1 MYRIHIFVTVQW
13 NKYSRT
19 HLISEVIFKKWVSQ
33 IRSGTFLFCA
43 RKVYQLLKPQVQ
55 RITVLAEQQRREG
68 VVVSCWV
75 MTGFDNGPGSFH
87 NSKQGYVAAV
97 GMVKL
102 LILIM
107 RYLVYSIYNDYQLL
121 QDVVHE
127 KYCTSPLEMCF
138 ILVGRTWGIPSTKRC
153 RCFSKKG
160 SYKLISSFN
169 PSHETKKIRLC

>member
-1 MYRIHIFVTVQW
+1 M
-13 NKYSRT
+13 
-19 HLISEVIFKKWVSQ
+19 
-33 IRSGTFLFCA
+33 
-43 RKVYQLLKPQVQ
+43 
-55 RITVLAEQQRREG
+55 
-68 VVVSCWV
+68 VSCWV

-87 NSKQGYVAAV
+87 NNSKQGYVAAV

-169 PSHETKKIRLC
+169 PSHETQK